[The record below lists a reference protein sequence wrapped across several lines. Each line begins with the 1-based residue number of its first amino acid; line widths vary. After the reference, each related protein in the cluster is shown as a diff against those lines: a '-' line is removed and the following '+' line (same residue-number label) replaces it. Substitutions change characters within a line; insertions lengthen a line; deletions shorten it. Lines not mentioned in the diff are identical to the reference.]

1 MKRLSIACLLAL
13 GAGRMLAQ
21 TTVTTSGGA
30 SGVVPAFNGSA
41 TIGNSPIAVSGNN
54 VGIGTSAPLEPFT
67 VMATNSLTPIYGGFN
82 TTTANSVVTFGKIPL
97 LELVGNGNANQG
109 PNIGLLQLNIGS
121 PFTNQSAAELY
132 LAATRATTA
141 AAAGTQPVGN
151 TDILGKIGFYGDDG
165 TNLRTRGAVIDSEVD
180 TAQGTVSAANM
191 PAVLNLATTGL
202 APIVFYTNLGD
213 SNVGPYFGSPTEKMR
228 IDYNGNVGIGTTTPG
243 AKLEVNGSVKLSS
256 GSGAS
261 ITFPDGT
268 LQTTAWTGALC
279 GGDYAESVDVA
290 GGRAQ
295 YEPGDAMVVDPA
307 NPGGFLKSAEAYS
320 TLVAGIYSTK
330 PGVVG
335 KRFTDP
341 ERLKEEIP
349 MAMVGIVPAK
359 VSAENGPVKPGDL
372 LVTSLTA
379 GYVMKG
385 TDRERMMGAVVGKA
399 LGSVASG
406 TGVIEVLV
414 TLQ

>member
-1 MKRLSIACLLAL
+1 
-13 GAGRMLAQ
+13 
-21 TTVTTSGGA
+21 
-30 SGVVPAFNGSA
+30 
-41 TIGNSPIAVSGNN
+41 
-54 VGIGTSAPLEPFT
+54 
-67 VMATNSLTPIYGGFN
+67 MATNSLTPIYGGFN